1 VQDRLLY
8 WIGDTY
14 VAATLSEEV
23 AQAPH
28 RMPTT
33 TDGRTICFMTP
44 PPHDRRRDLSRDLDV
59 VCVRE
64 GP

>member
-1 VQDRLLY
+1 
-8 WIGDTY
+8 
-14 VAATLSEEV
+14 
-23 AQAPH
+23 
-28 RMPTT
+28 
-33 TDGRTICFMTP
+33 MTP